1 MSNLKETW
9 VRFLET
15 CPLFD
20 IICPLLQQGSV
31 LKSFLALLQ
40 MTQLNFMMINTA
52 LILTSNLS
60 RPDAETKMHEEM
72 KEIIEAL
79 PGCYTDW
86 TDKLNQKHNG

>member
-1 MSNLKETW
+1 
-9 VRFLET
+9 
-15 CPLFD
+15 
-20 IICPLLQQGSV
+20 
-31 LKSFLALLQ
+31 

-72 KEIIEAL
+72 MEIIEAL